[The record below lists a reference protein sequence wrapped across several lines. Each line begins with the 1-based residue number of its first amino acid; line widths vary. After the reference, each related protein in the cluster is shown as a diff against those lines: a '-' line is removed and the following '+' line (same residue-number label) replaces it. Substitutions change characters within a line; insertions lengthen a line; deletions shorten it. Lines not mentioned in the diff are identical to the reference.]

1 MLSSIDT
8 ALTRLPAVADA
19 VATLSSTLSTLSTLS
34 NTVSIADTLSHTVS
48 GLALAASATYAPNG
62 RVFTWLALVVWLQL
76 AVYVV
81 IFLMWMRLTYRNA
94 CRETRLRGAPLAGAD
109 AREYLGTLLILGVLA
124 AAALSG
130 CFAIGRYLLQALWG
144 AGA

>member
-8 ALTRLPAVADA
+8 ALTTITSLPAVADV
-19 VATLSSTLSTLSTLS
+19 VATLSTLPD
-34 NTVSIADTLSHTVS
+34 TVSIADTTIDDTHT
-48 GLALAASATYAPNG
+48 TYTPNG

-76 AVYVV
+76 AVYVA

-94 CRETRLRGAPLAGAD
+94 CRETRLRGGPLAGAD

-124 AAALSG
+124 AAAITG